1 MELLQKI
8 FDAGVVGAGGAGF
21 PTHIKLD
28 SKPEILII
36 NGAECE
42 PLLETDKF
50 LMRTK
55 SIEIIRSMEEVG
67 NYIEAKKLVIGLK
80 KKYKEEIAKLQ
91 KTIEDLNSKVELF
104 LLDNFYP
111 AGDEQILV
119 YEITKRSIFAGG
131 IPLDVG
137 VVVSNVG
144 TMINIY
150 EAVNDKAV
158 TDKYV
163 SVIGEVKC
171 PCIIEAPIGIS
182 VAECIEAAGGA
193 KLEEFSLIMGGPM
206 MGKIVHGDEIGNEVI
221 TKTIGALIVIPKDHY
236 IVKRKET
243 TMKHIVNRAK
253 SACIQC
259 SMCTDLCPRYL
270 IGHNLRPHRIM
281 RSIGLSEMN
290 GEVLKEALICC
301 ECGICELYAC
311 PMGLSP
317 RTINAYLKKELRKKG
332 IRYEKKE
339 GQTIAREMRE
349 YRKIPVPRLISRIDL
364 TEYEGKNI
372 EGPYDIETI
381 EVRIPLNQHIG
392 KPASPII
399 AVGDKVSKGQLIG
412 KVEMGEFGANIH
424 SSIDGKVCEV
434 SEIVAIRS
442 DKNEVVS

>member
-1 MELLQKI
+1 MELIQKI

-21 PTHIKLD
+21 PTHIKLN
-28 SKPEILII
+28 SSPEFLII

-55 SIEIIRSMEEVG
+55 SIEVIRAMEEVG
-67 NYIEAKKLVIGLK
+67 NHIKAEKLIIGLK
-80 KKYKEEIAKLQ
+80 AKYEEEVKQLSKA
-91 KTIEDLNSKVELF
+91 IEDLNSKVELF

-119 YEITKRSIFAGG
+119 YEITKRSISAGG

-144 TMINIY
+144 TMKNIY
-150 EAVNDKAV
+150 RAINDKPV

-163 SVIGEVKC
+163 SVIGEVRR
-171 PCIIEAPIGIS
+171 PSIIKVPIGIS
-182 VAECIEAAGGA
+182 VAECIEAAGGTN
-193 KLEEFSLIMGGPM
+193 LEEFRVIMGGPM
-206 MGKIVHGDEIGNEVI
+206 MGGIIHKDQIEEKVI
-221 TKTIGALIVIPKDHY
+221 TKTVGALIVIPRNHY
-236 IVKRKET
+236 IVTRKET
-243 TMKHIVNRAK
+243 PMGHIINRAK

-281 RSIGLSEMN
+281 RSIGFSEIN

-317 RTINAYLKKELRKKG
+317 RSVNEHLKKALRENG
-332 IRYEKKE
+332 IKYEKQE

-349 YRKIPVPRLISRIDL
+349 YRRVPVPRLISRIDL
-364 TEYEGKNI
+364 TEYEGK
-372 EGPYDIETI
+372 DIE
-381 EVRIPLNQHIG
+381 EVSDVEATEVKIPLSQHIG
-392 KPASPII
+392 KPASPIVS
-399 AVGDKVSKGQLIG
+399 VGDRVFKGQLIG
-412 KVEMGEFGANIH
+412 KVEIEEFGANIH
-424 SSIDGKVCEV
+424 SSIDGRVCEV
-434 SEIVAIRS
+434 SEIVVIRS
-442 DKNEVVS
+442 DKNEVTS